1 MSVRMA
7 PGPPDTQSVQ
17 FIRRAPLQFLTAI
30 TTTYGDVVGYESD
43 EDTVLIVNRPE
54 LARYVLKENSANYT
68 KQRTPDDLMLR
79 PLLGNGLLTSDGE
92 VWARQRRQCAPA
104 FRHSVVLGLDSVIV
118 EAALDLTQRWH
129 ALAVSGQPIRV
140 DHDLTALTLGVV
152 VRAMLGVD
160 LTGIGSGFGQ
170 AVDAVNR
177 FIGHYSP
184 GEDTDPADTA
194 IRRDAYLR
202 AQAFLNTVVRTIVA
216 ARAAAGPGG
225 DRPPGPAGPGRGD
238 LLGTMLS
245 AGHETTGTGV
255 MSATELREQVLTIVM
270 AGHETTAKALTWTL
284 YLLDRHPAVAEH
296 LRDDIDRVVGDRQPT
311 AADLPALEYCWWVIQ
326 EAMRLYPPVWLISRR
341 ATGADRVGGCDIP
354 PGTLVCVSPYL
365 LHRHAGY
372 WDEPELFRPE
382 RFSPDQVAARPSHLY
397 LPFGGGPRICIG
409 QHFAMVEAV
418 LVLVMIMRALRLT
431 TVPGLVV
438 EPEALVTLRPR
449 HGLLMTAR
457 VRS

>member
-1 MSVRMA
+1 MA
-7 PGPPDTQSVQ
+7 PGPVEAQSVQ
-17 FIRRAPLQFLTAI
+17 FIRSAPLQFLTDI
-30 TTTYGDVVGYESD
+30 TTTYGDAVGYESD
-43 EDTVLIVNRPE
+43 EDTVLIVNRPG
-54 LARYVLKENSANYT
+54 LARYVLKENGANYT
-68 KQRTPDDLMLR
+68 KERTPDDLMLR

-104 FRHSVVLGLDSVIV
+104 FRHGVVLGLDTVIV
-118 EAALDLTQRWH
+118 EAALDLTLRWRE
-129 ALAVSGQPIRV
+129 LAASGQPIRV

-152 VRAMLGVD
+152 VRAILGVD
-160 LTGIGSGFGQ
+160 LTGIGNGFGQ

-184 GEDTDPADTA
+184 GEDADPADTA
-194 IRRDAYLR
+194 TRRDAYLR

-216 ARAAAGPGG
+216 ARAATGPGAAH
-225 DRPPGPAGPGRGD
+225 PPGTAGPGRGD
-238 LLGTMLS
+238 LLDTMLS
-245 AGHETTGTGV
+245 AGHGPTGTGAV
-255 MSATELREQVLTIVM
+255 SATELREQVLTIVM

-284 YLLDRHPAVAEH
+284 YLLDRHPAVAAQ
-296 LRDDIDRVVGDRQPT
+296 LRAEVDRVVGDRPPT
-311 AADLPALEYCWWVIQ
+311 AADLPALEYCGWVIQ

-341 ATGADRVGGCDIP
+341 ASNADRVGGYDIP

-365 LHRHAGY
+365 LHRHPGY

-418 LVLVMIMRALRLT
+418 LVLATIMRSLRLT

-438 EPEALVTLRPR
+438 EPEALVTLRPKN
-449 HGLLMTAR
+449 GMLMTAR
-457 VRS
+457 ARS

>member
-1 MSVRMA
+1 MV

-17 FIRRAPLQFLTAI
+17 FIRSAPLQFLTDI

-43 EDTVLIVNRPE
+43 EDTVLIVNRPG
-54 LARYVLKENSANYT
+54 LARYVLKENGANYT
-68 KQRTPDDLMLR
+68 KERTPDDLMLR

-104 FRHSVVLGLDSVIV
+104 FRPGVVLGLDSVIV
-118 EAALDLTQRWH
+118 AAAQDLTERWRE
-129 ALAVSGQPIRV
+129 LAVSGRPIRV

-152 VRAMLGVD
+152 VRAVLGVD
-160 LTGIGSGFGQ
+160 LTGIGQGFGQ

-184 GEDTDPADTA
+184 GEDADPADTA
-194 IRRDAYLR
+194 TRRDGYLR
-202 AQAFLNTVVRTIVA
+202 AKAFLDTVVRTIVA
-216 ARAAAGPGG
+216 ARAATGPGGAHPPGTAGPG
-225 DRPPGPAGPGRGD
+225 PGD

-245 AGHETTGTGV
+245 FGHETGTV
-255 MSATELREQVLTIVM
+255 SATELREQVLTIVM
-270 AGHETTAKALTWTL
+270 AGHETTAKALTWAL
-284 YLLDRHPAVAEH
+284 YLLDRHPAVAAH
-296 LRDDIDRVVGDRQPT
+296 LRDEIDDVLGDRQPT
-311 AADLPALEYCWWVIQ
+311 AADLPALEYCRWVVQ

-382 RFSPDQVAARPSHLY
+382 RFSAEQVAARPSHLY

-418 LVLVMIMRALRLT
+418 LVLVMIMRSLRLT

-449 HGLLMTAR
+449 NGLLMTAR
-457 VRS
+457 ARS